1 MMKLFKKS
9 FYKEI
14 FGLLGNT
21 FSEFSKDSAMKM
33 SASLAYYTIF
43 SIAPLLLIVI
53 WLVGFLYGE
62 VLSGEQ
68 DARTEV
74 FEEFASIF
82 GPETAAQI
90 QQIIQNINL
99 SNKSGIGIA
108 IGIGTLIIGSTTI
121 FVEIQDS
128 LNRIWG
134 VRPKPKKGWLKMLL
148 NRAISFSMVL
158 GLGFLL
164 IVSLIANGI
173 ILALSSQITQY
184 LPDISVYV
192 VEWVNIG
199 LTFLVITALFAFIF
213 RFLPDARMR
222 FRDAVGG
229 AIFTAAL
236 FMLGRYLIALY
247 MQYSAPASAYGAAG
261 AIIILLLWIY
271 YSAAILY
278 FGAEFTKVYAL
289 RYGKGVW
296 PSSYAVKVVLKEE
309 EVEDE
314 PIAPPQ
320 VPTDPEG

>member
-1 MMKLFKKS
+1 MKLFKKS

>member
-1 MMKLFKKS
+1 MKLLKKS
-9 FYKEI
+9 FFKEV
-14 FGLLGNT
+14 FSLLGDT

-33 SASLAYYTIF
+33 GASLAYYTIF

-53 WLVGFLYGE
+53 WVVGFIYGE
-62 VLSGEQ
+62 ILAGGQ
-68 DARTEV
+68 DAQTEV
-74 FEEFASIF
+74 FQEFTDLF
-82 GPETAAQI
+82 GPDTAAQL
-90 QQIIQNINL
+90 QQIIRNISL
-99 SNKSGIGIA
+99 SNKSGLGIA

-121 FVEIQDS
+121 FMEIQDS

-164 IVSLIANGI
+164 IASLIANGI
-173 ILALSSQITQY
+173 ILALSSEFARY
-184 LPDISVYV
+184 FPEISVYV
-192 VEWVNIG
+192 VQWVNLG
-199 LTFLVITALFAFIF
+199 LTFLVITCLFGFIF

-222 FRDAVGG
+222 VRDVVWGAV
-229 AIFTAAL
+229 FTAAL

-247 MQYSAPASAYGAAG
+247 MLYSAPASAYGAAG

-278 FGAEFTKVYAL
+278 FGAEFTKVYAR
-289 RYGKGVW
+289 RYGRGVW
-296 PSSYAVKVVLKEE
+296 PSSYAVKVRLIEE

-314 PIAPPQ
+314 PI
-320 VPTDPEG
+320 D